1 MARFLAFSAAFLA
14 SILAALAQPA
24 PPPVAD
30 KSPESPAGKMPS
42 AASAQQHETAAGNL
56 SADFYVRPGCAR
68 PEDVTLP
75 KPALTDRVNVQ
86 LYNTAIRN
94 HNKQLEAFGACI
106 DAYTGKASLDMDWIL
121 FTVNS
126 AIAKT
131 NNSNLPSAPAA
142 PGNMPSGF
150 YPASDCIKP
159 EPPQGA
165 APGVRD
171 VKAMEAYNAQVK
183 TFNAAAQVF
192 QECLKSYAA
201 RARADVARIEQAQ
214 VAASHSK
221 AQ

>member
-14 SILAALAQPA
+14 SILAASAQPA

-30 KSPESPAGKMPS
+30 KSPESPAGKVSS
-42 AASAQQHETAAGNL
+42 ATSERQQETWAGNL
-56 SADFYVRPGCAR
+56 SADFYVKPICVRL
-68 PEDVTLP
+68 EDVTLP
-75 KPALTDRVNVQ
+75 KPALNDRVNVQ
-86 LYNTAIRN
+86 LYNTAIRS

-106 DAYTGKASLDMDWIL
+106 DAYTGKASLDIDWIL
-121 FTVNS
+121 FTVNT
-126 AIAKT
+126 AIAKA
-131 NNSNLPSAPAA
+131 NNSNPPSAPAA

-171 VKAMEAYNAQVK
+171 IKAMDAYNAQVK
-183 TFNAAAQVF
+183 TFNASAAVF
-192 QECLKSYAA
+192 QECLKGYAA

-214 VAASHSK
+214 ASASHSK

>member
-24 PPPVAD
+24 AP
-30 KSPESPAGKMPS
+30 
-42 AASAQQHETAAGNL
+42 AQQHETAAGNL
-56 SADFYVRPGCAR
+56 SADFYVKPSCAR

-94 HNKQLEAFGACI
+94 HNKQLETFGACI

-126 AIAKT
+126 AIARA
-131 NNSNLPSAPAA
+131 NNSDPPSAPAA

-159 EPPQGA
+159 DAQPGA

-171 VKAMEAYNAQVK
+171 VKAMDAYNAQVK
-183 TFNAAAQVF
+183 TFNASAAVF
-192 QECLKSYAA
+192 QECLKGYAT

-214 VAASHSK
+214 ASASHSK